1 MRGRERIEGCSE
13 AHFNQVIIGA
23 MRMKVNLNDRRLIK
37 VRAQMTYVGGEGQG
51 MEVGMGMEAGEREAE
66 GSLQRP
72 WMIRARVRYN
82 ILRCNDTGMG
92 NEGKGED

>member
-1 MRGRERIEGCSE
+1 MTQEWVMRGRERIEGCSE
-13 AHFNQVIIGA
+13 AHFNQVILGA
-23 MRMKVNLNDRRLIK
+23 MRMKVNLNDRQLIK

-72 WMIRARVRYN
+72 RMVRARVRTFR
-82 ILRCNDTGMG
+82 IF
-92 NEGKGED
+92 